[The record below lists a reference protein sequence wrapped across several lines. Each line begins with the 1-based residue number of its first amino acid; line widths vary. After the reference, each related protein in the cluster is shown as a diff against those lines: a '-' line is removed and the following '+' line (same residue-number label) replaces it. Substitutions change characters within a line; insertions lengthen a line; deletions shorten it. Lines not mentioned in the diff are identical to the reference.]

1 MMEKEGELKRRLK
14 CRLWCEVTAEGASV
28 LRIIRV
34 ELLKKVVFEQGPTPG
49 EKGVYTYTR
58 CRPTPVYTET

>member
-1 MMEKEGELKRRLK
+1 MRSQ
-14 CRLWCEVTAEGASV
+14 AEGASV

-49 EKGVYTYTR
+49 EKGSHRDLKIWDASKICDIQSATKIITQSR
-58 CRPTPVYTET
+58 LF

>member
-1 MMEKEGELKRRLK
+1 MRSQ
-14 CRLWCEVTAEGASV
+14 AEGASV

-49 EKGVYTYTR
+49 EKGV
-58 CRPTPVYTET
+58 TET